1 MSLHKAILSIGIF
14 ICFSFF
20 ILSIGCKGEVEA
32 GPLAPDFSLSDLSGQ
47 TISLEQHRGS
57 VVLLDFWATWC
68 GPCKMTVPLL
78 AKLHEQY
85 KDNGLVILGVSV
97 DDPQLVRDVDLL
109 NYKKM
114 AQIDYP
120 LLRFNQEI
128 MEDYFSSGQV
138 AIPTMFVIDRSGR
151 IHDKI
156 VGFRPDALEKSVAAV
171 IR

>member
-1 MSLHKAILSIGIF
+1 M
-14 ICFSFF
+14 
-20 ILSIGCKGEVEA
+20 
-32 GPLAPDFSLSDLSGQ
+32 APDFSLSDLSGQ

-85 KDNGLVILGVSV
+85 KDNGLVILGISV
-97 DDPQLVRDVDLL
+97 DDPQLIKDADLR

-114 AQIDYP
+114 TQIDYP
-120 LLRFNQEI
+120 LMRFNQEI
-128 MEDYFSSGQV
+128 MEDYFSSGQI

-151 IHDKI
+151 IRDKI
-156 VGFRPDALEKSVAAV
+156 VGFQPDALEKSVAAV